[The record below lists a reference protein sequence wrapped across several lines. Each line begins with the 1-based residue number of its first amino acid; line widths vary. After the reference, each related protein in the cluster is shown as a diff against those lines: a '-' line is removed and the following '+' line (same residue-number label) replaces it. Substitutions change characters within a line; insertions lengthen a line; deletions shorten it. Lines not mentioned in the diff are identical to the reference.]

1 MTSGRVSAVDR
12 ALARTVSGPA
22 GRGVAFACD
31 LAAVLWRVIL
41 RRPAGPPSR

>member
-1 MTSGRVSAVDR
+1 MSAVDR

-22 GRGVAFACD
+22 GRGFAFACD
-31 LAAVLWRVIL
+31 LAAVLLRVVA